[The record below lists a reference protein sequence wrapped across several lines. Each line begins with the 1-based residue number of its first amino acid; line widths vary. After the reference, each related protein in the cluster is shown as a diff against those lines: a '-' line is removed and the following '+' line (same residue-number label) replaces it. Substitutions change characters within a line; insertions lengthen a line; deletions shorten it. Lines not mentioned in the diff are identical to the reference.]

1 MKNFTRKEM
10 AQVLAR
16 ELDMPVTS
24 TAKIVDTFIRVLD
37 DQLAFGRS
45 IEFRNFGV
53 LELVKRK
60 PKIGR
65 NPGNPKAGQYLI
77 PARMAVRFRAGKDLF
92 SRLNPE

>member
-10 AQVLAR
+10 AQVLSAN
-16 ELDMPVTS
+16 LDMPVSKT
-24 TAKIVDTFIRVLD
+24 TVLVDTFIQVMDEVLMGD
-37 DQLAFGRS
+37 RA

-77 PARMAVRFRAGKDLF
+77 PARTMVRFRVGKDLF
-92 SRLNPE
+92 NRLNPE